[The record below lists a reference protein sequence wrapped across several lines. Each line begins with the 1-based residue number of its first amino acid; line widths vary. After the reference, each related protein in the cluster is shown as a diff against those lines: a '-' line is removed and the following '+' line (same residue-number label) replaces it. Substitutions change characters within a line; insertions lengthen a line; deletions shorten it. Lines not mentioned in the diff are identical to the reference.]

1 MKKLLF
7 TAGTVAVLALASCSN
22 DETVQ
27 ESLVNSNEI
36 SFEVVTNN
44 ATRANTLWSSTN
56 GLKQDFTVY
65 AQLSGTTNPAYIDG
79 ETISYTAASGSTAA
93 SWSSLS
99 THYWP
104 TEDGQKLDFFAA
116 SGKDGSSCAY
126 AFDATN
132 HYMTISDVEM
142 PYASDSQNDIVYAV
156 KGEQTK
162 ANGKVSLNFR
172 HALAQ
177 LVFYAKTG
185 SPNVYV
191 KIDGV
196 QLVNVKTKGSANFG
210 IAGTSTQY
218 IDTDDATSLTG
229 TQSNA
234 YQNNAVVW
242 TLDENSKGRAIL
254 GNTAKEEVAQATK
267 SADIAGAADPAELI
281 YGQDAVLLQSKTT
294 TGLAS
299 RSALFV
305 LPQDITTASDELPVG
320 ESKGAVDASSLQNM
334 YFLVRCSICNVTTTE
349 GDNAY
354 KPATGDTWVYGSESA
369 TKYILIP
376 VKKFSKTKNA
386 DITKWEAGKKY
397 IYTFIFGIKSD
408 GTPGNGGL
416 DPDTPNPDDPVLNPI
431 EIDTDVDGGMS
442 VDDFAPEDGVDQY
455 MTYPDEEKASET
467 TGNQG
472 GTTDPSQTDP
482 SGADND

>member
-44 ATRANTLWSSTN
+44 ATRATTLWSSTN
-56 GLKQDFTVY
+56 GLKQNFTVY
-65 AQLSGTTNPAYIDG
+65 AQLHGTTNPAYIDG

-104 TEDGQKLDFFAA
+104 TGENESLDFFAA

-132 HYMTISDVEM
+132 HYMTISDVVM
-142 PYASDSQNDIVYAV
+142 PEASDSQDDIVYAV
-156 KGEQTK
+156 NGEQTK

-185 SPNVYV
+185 SPNVFV
-191 KIDGV
+191 RIDGV
-196 QLVNVKTKGSANFG
+196 QLVNVKTTGSANFG
-210 IAGTSTQY
+210 IDGTSTQY
-218 IDTDDATSLTG
+218 IDPDVATATTG
-229 TQSNA
+229 QSNT

-242 TLDENSKGRAIL
+242 SLGDTKGKAIL
-254 GNTAKEEVAQATK
+254 GDGTNGAA
-267 SADIAGAADPAELI
+267 SADLVYGADATLLESAAE
-281 YGQDAVLLQSKTT
+281 

-299 RSALFV
+299 RSAVFV

-320 ESKGAVDASSLQNM
+320 ENKGAVAASSLENM
-334 YFLVRCSICNVTTTE
+334 YFLVKCAICNVTTTE
-349 GDNAY
+349 GDDAY
-354 KPATGDTWVYGSESA
+354 KPVDTDTWVYGNAST
-369 TKYILIP
+369 TKNILIP
-376 VKKFSKTKNA
+376 VKLFSKTKNA
-386 DITKWEAGKKY
+386 NITKWEAGKKY

-416 DPDTPNPDDPVLNPI
+416 DPDNPNPDDPVLNPI

-442 VDDFAPEDGVDQY
+442 VDDFAPEYGVDQY
-455 MTYPDEEKASET
+455 MTYPDEEEATET

-482 SGADND
+482 SGENS